1 MMQTL
6 LQSARVGGLIRR
18 FASGGAILAALLA
31 LTAPVTAQ
39 APSLA
44 LLDGLT
50 KGQWEVRFR
59 GSGEIKTVCVRTGRE
74 LIQLRHPGATCK
86 RFIVE
91 DSANEIAVQ
100 YTCKGDG
107 YGRTNIRRET
117 STLVQIEGNGSAAS
131 GPFQFMAEA
140 RRKGACAR

>member
-1 MMQTL
+1 MQNL
-6 LQSARVGGLIRR
+6 PQSAWFGALVRR
-18 FASGGAILAALLA
+18 FALGGAILAALSA
-31 LTAPVTAQ
+31 LTVPVTAQ

-59 GSGEIKTVCVRTGRE
+59 GSGETKTVCVRTGRE
-74 LIQLRHPGATCK
+74 LIQLRHPGAACQ
-86 RFIVE
+86 RFVVE

-131 GPFQFMAEA
+131 GPFQFLAEA
-140 RRKGACAR
+140 RRKGACPR